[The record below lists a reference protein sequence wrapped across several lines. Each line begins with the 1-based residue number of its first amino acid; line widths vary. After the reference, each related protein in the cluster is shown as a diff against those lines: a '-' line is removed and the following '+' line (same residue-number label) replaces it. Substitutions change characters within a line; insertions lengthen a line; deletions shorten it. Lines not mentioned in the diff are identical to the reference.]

1 MIKEDFLKLA
11 EVNVC
16 DLDKAELVDITT
28 LSIRE
33 KDSEKRFLQ
42 FIEQIGNPYCY
53 RCGNIGIKIEFD
65 DSMPYL
71 EPKLIDFLIKKKQ
84 G

>member
-1 MIKEDFLKLA
+1 MKEDLLKMS
-11 EVNVC
+11 EVNIC
-16 DLDKAELVDITT
+16 DIDKAQLVDITT

-33 KDSEKRFLQ
+33 KDSGKRFSK

-53 RCGNIGIKIEFD
+53 RCGDIGVKIEFD
-65 DSMPYL
+65 DTMPYL